1 MIDLVMLATRK
12 QRFILKRG
20 SPGRSQTRQVVF
32 QVMAKLLKVEGDA
45 PEAVA
50 AGAGSFSFF
59 FLFRFAIL
67 GYEELI
73 QRRCL

>member
-1 MIDLVMLATRK
+1 MIDRVMLAKAT
-12 QRFILKRG
+12 RFILKRG

-32 QVMAKLLKVEGDA
+32 QVMPKLLKVEGDA

-50 AGAGSFSFF
+50 AGAGSFLFF